1 MSETVPEQ
9 ELTEKFLQETD
20 PKELQSI
27 VDLFNL
33 NIQKK
38 NMLRT
43 TRISEIQ
50 DGIIEQISKR
60 VSSRPDEFSNADLI
74 NYFKVMQE
82 TLAKRSTETELP
94 EIHINQ
100 NQLNISMNQ
109 ENSEG
114 PVLNRMSRERVANA
128 VRNIL
133 SYTQGKLISESYDN
147 IIDVQPQDITME
159 ESPIETFDEG

>member
-1 MSETVPEQ
+1 MNEPTNEQ

-27 VDLFNL
+27 VDMFNL

-50 DGIIEQISKR
+50 DGIVEQISKR
-60 VSSRPDEFSNADLI
+60 VSSRPDEFSNTDLI

-82 TLAKRSTETELP
+82 TLAKKSTETELP

-100 NQLNISMNQ
+100 NQLNISMNS
-109 ENSEG
+109 ENSEL
-114 PVLNRMSRERVANA
+114 PVLNRMSRERIANA

-133 SYTQGKLISESYDN
+133 SHTQEKLISESYNN
-147 IIDVQPQDITME
+147 IIDVQPEDITME